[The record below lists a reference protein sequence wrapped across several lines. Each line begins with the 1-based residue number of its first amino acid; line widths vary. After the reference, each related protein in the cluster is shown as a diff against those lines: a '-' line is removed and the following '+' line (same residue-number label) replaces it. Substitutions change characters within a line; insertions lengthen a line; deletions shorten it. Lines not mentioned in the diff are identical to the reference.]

1 MSWYRDGRVHRLDGQ
16 RAGSLRGVRQGRVAK
31 RLPPSARLYR
41 SWRRAPHVPMC
52 VAAVQLTR
60 ESPPFTPTPLC
71 SLNPARPTLNSS
83 SGPGVLRVVSVVG
96 ACPACLRWGLLT
108 YIAIFFEAELQ
119 LAGSSSPQAHPQL

>member
-96 ACPACLRWGLLT
+96 ACPVCLRWGLLT
-108 YIAIFFEAELQ
+108 DCFV
-119 LAGSSSPQAHPQL
+119 AGN